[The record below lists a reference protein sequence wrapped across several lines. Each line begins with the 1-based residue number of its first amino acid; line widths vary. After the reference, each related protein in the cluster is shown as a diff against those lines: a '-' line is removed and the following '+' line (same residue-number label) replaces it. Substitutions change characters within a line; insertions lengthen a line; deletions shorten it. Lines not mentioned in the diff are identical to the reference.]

1 MSRLMSH
8 DEYTAY
14 PDVPKTNEGFLYNEG
29 GYLSLNSLGHRCKEI
44 KEVLGEDL
52 QFQRYFLVLGDNACL
67 HMHKPLEETWPY
79 LLSKTINHQY
89 YNLAVSDTGLE
100 GVKYNL
106 FNWLH
111 QYSKPK
117 MIFISCEWANRF
129 IGVDYADPNIIE
141 ASYRAD
147 GAGFWI
153 GRRRLFT
160 KLVENLGIPVYLI
173 LGPKDE
179 HALHENERHVLAD
192 SVKIL
197 EVDHSDDAKVAEIVS
212 EGFLKTH
219 KVVSP

>member
-1 MSRLMSH
+1 MAHAS
-8 DEYTAY
+8 DGTVY
-14 PDVPKTNEGFLYNEG
+14 PNIPNVNEGFLYNDTGEH
-29 GYLSLNSLGHRCKEI
+29 LNALGHRCKEI
-44 KEVLGEDL
+44 KEVLGNDL
-52 QFQRYFLVLGDNACL
+52 QFERYFLVLGDNACL

-79 LLSKTINHQY
+79 LLSKAINHQY

-179 HALHENERHVLAD
+179 HALHESEHHVLAD